1 MKGSNHRGFLTRR
14 DFLAGTATLA
24 GLALLP
30 RNLLAVPPEPLP
42 VLKGYKPKVAG
53 YWVAKGEQEKSYG
66 YSKKKE
72 DRDMEKIKIQFTL
85 FSAFY
90 SPLISTMSGGF
101 LKAEGLDP
109 EWSVA
114 PPGVSALAALK
125 DGSAHVVQSALS
137 QGFTSLNKG
146 ETPEAV
152 HFAQVNEMDGFFIT
166 GRKAD
171 PVFTWKKLEGA
182 EVVTFEGGQPL
193 AMFKYACHK
202 AGIDF
207 AKIKPI
213 CPGGPA
219 VIDKAFRDGRGQYVH
234 QQGPF
239 PQQLQADGIGHIVAQ
254 VGPLIGPCGFS
265 SLAATRDWLKTDMAK
280 AFIRAYRK
288 TRAYMNATPAAE
300 IARAEKPYF
309 PDIDEKVLADC
320 IATYQ
325 KLGCWTPH
333 VEITQ
338 AAYEKTLDIF
348 EYNGQLK
355 KRWRY
360 EQVCAAPPTVD

>member
-1 MKGSNHRGFLTRR
+1 M
-14 DFLAGTATLA
+14 D
-24 GLALLP
+24 
-30 RNLLAVPPEPLP
+30 
-42 VLKGYKPKVAG
+42 
-53 YWVAKGEQEKSYG
+53 
-66 YSKKKE
+66 
-72 DRDMEKIKIQFTL
+72 KISIQFTL

-101 LKAEGLDP
+101 LKAEGLDS

-114 PPGVSALAALK
+114 PPGASALDALK

-146 ETPEAV
+146 ETPAAV
-152 HFAQVNEMDGFFIT
+152 HFAQVNEMDGFFLT
-166 GRKAD
+166 GREPDAE
-171 PVFTWKKLEGA
+171 FTWDKLEGA
-182 EVVTFEGGQPL
+182 EVVLFKGGQPL

-207 AKIKPI
+207 NKIKAI
-213 CPGGPA
+213 NPGGA
-219 VIDKAFRDGRGQYVH
+219 ADIDKAFRDGQGQYVQ

-254 VGPLIGPCGFS
+254 VGKQIGPCGFS

-280 AFIRAYRK
+280 AFMRAYQK
-288 TRAYMNATPAAE
+288 TRVYMNETPAAE
-300 IARAEKPYF
+300 IAKAEKPYF
-309 PDIDEKVLADC
+309 PKIDENVLADC

-325 KLGCWTPH
+325 QLGCWAPH

-338 AAYEKTLDIF
+338 AAYEKTLDVF
-348 EYNGQLK
+348 EYNGLLK
-355 KRWRY
+355 QRYRY
-360 EQVCAAPPTVD
+360 EQVCAAPPPTD